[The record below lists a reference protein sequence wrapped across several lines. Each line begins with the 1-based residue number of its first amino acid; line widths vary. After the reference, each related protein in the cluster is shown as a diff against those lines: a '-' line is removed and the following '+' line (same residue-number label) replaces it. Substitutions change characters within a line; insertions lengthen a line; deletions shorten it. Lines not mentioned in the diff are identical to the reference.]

1 MRKYILFYALMAFS
15 LLMLF
20 QLSSWWIVRYRASFD
35 WMLALVALVAI
46 ALGMAISGRER
57 SRRKNSEKFVAADPA
72 GLGISVRE
80 MDVLKLIGA
89 GCSNRE
95 ISERLFIS
103 ESTVKSHVASLF
115 VKLDVRRRTQAVQK
129 ARELKLLV

>member
-1 MRKYILFYALMAFS
+1 MAFS

-57 SRRKNSEKFVAADPA
+57 NRRKSSENFVAADPA

-129 ARELKLLV
+129 ARELKLLA